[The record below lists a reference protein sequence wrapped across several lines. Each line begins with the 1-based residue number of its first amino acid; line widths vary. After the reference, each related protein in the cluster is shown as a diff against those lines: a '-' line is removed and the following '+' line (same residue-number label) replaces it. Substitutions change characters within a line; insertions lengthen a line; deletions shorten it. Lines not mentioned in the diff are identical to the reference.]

1 MDLIVSTND
10 AKYVR
15 DQGRDTFPPN
25 PPPDTL
31 ALIDGGSF
39 PPKVVATVDV
49 ATSIAGPPQAVAI
62 TPDGRLAVVSASNR
76 YDYTAK
82 KIIWD
87 PFVQVVDLSAQPP
100 RVIAK
105 VDVGHH
111 PQGLAINRAG
121 TLLLAATVG
130 GTVAVLTI
138 DGAEVV
144 LRDQLKI
151 SSGKLAGVTIIPDGT
166 AALVALREEQGLMV
180 LNIEG
185 TKVTTAR
192 DRIATGVGPYSIDV
206 SSDGRWAVVG
216 NVGLAGLPNSGRLH
230 ADVDCLTLINIG
242 QQPFRAVQ
250 YLTVPALPEG
260 VAISPDGKWIVA
272 LTMDGSNLPPENPS
286 RKPRGRV
293 VLFEIKDRQAVL
305 ADNVPAGAAGQ
316 GIVFT
321 ADSRY
326 VLAQFN
332 VEKQIAVFEVRA
344 GKLVDTK
351 CRLPFS
357 GGPVSIRSMPR

>member
-25 PPPDTL
+25 PPADSL
-31 ALIDGGSF
+31 ALIDATSF
-39 PPKVVATVDV
+39 PPRVVTTVEV

-62 TPDGRLAVVSASNR
+62 TPNGRLAIVSASNR
-76 YDYTAK
+76 YDYAAK
-82 KIIWD
+82 KILWD
-87 PFVQVVDLSAQPP
+87 SFVQVIDLAAPAP
-100 RVIAK
+100 HLIAK

-138 DGAEVV
+138 DGPKVV
-144 LRDQLKI
+144 LRDELKL
-151 SSGKLAGVTIIPDGT
+151 SAGRLAGVSIVPDGT
-166 AALVALREEQGLMV
+166 AALVALREEQGLVV
-180 LNIEG
+180 LTIDG

-192 DRIATGVGPYSIDV
+192 DRVATGVGPYAIDV

-216 NVGLAGLPNSGRLH
+216 NVGLAGLPNAGRLH
-230 ADVDCLTLINIG
+230 ADADCLTLIDIT
-242 QQPFRAVQ
+242 QRPFRAVQ

-260 VAISPDGKWIVA
+260 VAISPDGRWIAA
-272 LTMDGSNLPPENPS
+272 LTMDGSNLPPDNPS
-286 RKPRGRV
+286 RKPHGRV
-293 VLFEIKDRQAVL
+293 VLFEIKERQAVL
-305 ADNVPAGAAGQ
+305 VDDVPAGAAGQ
-316 GIVFT
+316 GILFT

-332 VEKQIAVFEVRA
+332 VEKKIVVFEVRE
-344 GKLVDTK
+344 GKLIDTN
-351 CRLPFS
+351 CHLPFS
-357 GGPVSIRSMPR
+357 GGPVSIRSRPR